1 VISASAVSLGEAENG
16 EIVMMTATACDRI
29 AGQASSFEAAPIVH
43 IVDEDVSARRSLA
56 ALVELAGWRVET
68 FASARAFFARPNPI
82 AAGCVVLDA
91 SLAVPDGFSVH
102 DAAADDSAEMPTII
116 MGRCDVPS
124 AVRAIKAGAV
134 EFLTKPIDARALLRA
149 IDEAIALSLAS
160 LDEHLYARKLRSN
173 YVSMSQR
180 ERQVMALIARGLL
193 NKQVGGELGISE
205 ITVKA
210 HRGQVMRKMGARSFA
225 ELVQMAGVLGLTRIA
240 PASPLGRLRRYDG
253 IAETIAQ

>member
-1 VISASAVSLGEAENG
+1 
-16 EIVMMTATACDRI
+16 MMTATDCDRT
-29 AGQASSFEAAPIVH
+29 GRQASSFDAAPIVH
-43 IVDEDVSARRSLA
+43 IIDEDTPARRSLE
-56 ALVELAGWRVET
+56 ALVGLAGWQVET
-68 FASARAFFARPNPI
+68 FASAQAFIGRPHPV
-82 AAGCVVLDA
+82 AAGCVLLDT
-91 SLAVPDGFSVH
+91 SLADPRGPSV
-102 DAAADDSAEMPTII
+102 DDVIAPRWTEMPTIV
-116 MGRCDVPS
+116 MGRHDVPS

-149 IDEAIALSLAS
+149 IDEAITLSLAS
-160 LDEHLYARKLRSN
+160 LDEHFYARKLRSN

-225 ELVQMAGVLGLTRIA
+225 ELVQMAGVLGLTRTA
-240 PASPLGRLRRYDG
+240 PTRRSGPLHRYDG

>member
-1 VISASAVSLGEAENG
+1 MI
-16 EIVMMTATACDRI
+16 TATARDRI
-29 AGQASSFEAAPIVH
+29 EGQASSFDTAPIVH
-43 IVDEDVSARRSLA
+43 IIDQDISARRSLE
-56 ALVELAGWRVET
+56 ALIELAGWRVET
-68 FASARAFFARPNPI
+68 FASARAFFARPCSI
-82 AAGCVVLDA
+82 AAGCVVRDA
-91 SLAVPDGFSVH
+91 SLAGHDGLSIH
-102 DAAADDSAEMPTII
+102 DASADDSAEMPTII
-116 MGRCDVPS
+116 IGRCDVPS

-160 LDEHLYARKLRSN
+160 LDERLHARRLRSS

-180 ERQVMALIARGLL
+180 ERQVMELIARGLL

-225 ELVQMAGVLGLTRIA
+225 ELVQMAGKLGLTRA
-240 PASPLGRLRRYDG
+240 GAARRSRPVYHYDG
-253 IAETIAQ
+253 IAKTIAQ